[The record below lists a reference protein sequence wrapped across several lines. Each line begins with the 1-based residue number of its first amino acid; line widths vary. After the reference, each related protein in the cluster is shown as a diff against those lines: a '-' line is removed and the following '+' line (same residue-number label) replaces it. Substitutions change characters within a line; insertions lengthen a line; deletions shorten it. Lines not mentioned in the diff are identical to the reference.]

1 MKHALAAVA
10 GIALGLPVLAA
21 LASRQ
26 DGRPAGGLPAR
37 YVPWARVGHRF
48 PRTYPDGAEPERRA
62 VRGTAAPGP
71 GRTPRPAPSAQTMA
85 HGPLAAPYGRRPARP
100 APGRTARRGAG
111 PAAAHQAA
119 PARNPSST
127 PSPSPAG
134 TPSVLPAEPPPKE
147 PADRSARFPAD
158 RPWRFPA
165 DRPSG
170 EGPARPADLEL
181 SIVAPPTV
189 RPGGRFS
196 YAVRLTNHGPGTP
209 GPVTVRS
216 ALPPGTVR
224 TGAWLPTGVD
234 GYTGAREAALVV
246 RRLEPGR
253 SLAARF
259 DVRVLPDARGE
270 LVARG
275 RIAAAGGVP
284 DPVPGDDTAQVS
296 TLIRPR

>member
-10 GIALGLPVLAA
+10 GIAVGLPLLAA

-48 PRTYPDGAEPERRA
+48 PRTFADGPEPDHRA
-62 VRGTAAPGP
+62 VRRTAASSP
-71 GRTPRPAPSAQTMA
+71 GRTPRPAPQAQTMV
-85 HGPLAAPYGRRPARP
+85 HGPLTAPYRRPVREE
-100 APGRTARRGAG
+100 PGRTTPLGEDR
-111 PAAAHQAA
+111 PAEHPPA
-119 PARNPSST
+119 PAPDPAGE
-127 PSPSPAG
+127 PSPSPVEIPTG
-134 TPSVLPAEPPPKE
+134 GPAETPPDR
-147 PADRSARFPAD
+147 PADRSSPHPSGRSSP
-158 RPWRFPA
+158 RPA

-189 RPGGRFS
+189 RPGGRLS
-196 YAVRLTNHGPGTP
+196 YSVRLTNHGPGTP
-209 GPVTVRS
+209 GPITVRS
-216 ALPPGTVR
+216 VLPPGTVR

-234 GYTGAREAALVV
+234 GYTGDRETALVV

-259 DVRVLPDARGE
+259 DVRVPPDARGE

-275 RIAAAGGVP
+275 RIAAVGGVP
-284 DPVPGDDTAQVS
+284 DPVPDDDTAQVS
-296 TLIRPR
+296 TLVRPR